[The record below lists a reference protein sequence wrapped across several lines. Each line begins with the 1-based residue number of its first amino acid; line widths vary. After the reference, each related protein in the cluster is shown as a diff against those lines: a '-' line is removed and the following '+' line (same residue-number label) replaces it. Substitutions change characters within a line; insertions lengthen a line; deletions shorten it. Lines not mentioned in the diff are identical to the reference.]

1 LKRQRQAYLL
11 SSPLPLSPG
20 SGLSLITFR
29 PLFSRARFTANSG
42 PNVGSAAQGRKKI
55 LIVDDE
61 RDITLMFRS
70 GLERN
75 GFDVEVINDPL
86 EALSRFRPNNYDLL
100 LVDVR
105 MPGMSGFELWG
116 KIREQ
121 DKKVKVCFI
130 SAFEIHQE
138 EMKKYLPE
146 EDEKCIVK
154 KPVSMKELIKII
166 TEELAEKH

>member
-1 LKRQRQAYLL
+1 
-11 SSPLPLSPG
+11 
-20 SGLSLITFR
+20 
-29 PLFSRARFTANSG
+29 
-42 PNVGSAAQGRKKI
+42 
-55 LIVDDE
+55 
-61 RDITLMFRS
+61 MFRS